1 MVKILVADDHK
12 IVRQGLKKILEDE
25 SDFSIIGE
33 AVDGYD
39 AIEKTGQ
46 LSPDIL
52 LIDLMMPR
60 LNGLEVTSRVKHT
73 HPEIKIVVLSMRSSE
88 SYVLKAIQNGADGY
102 VVKSEGIQDLVTAIR
117 TVSSGRTFLSPKIT
131 NLAVDTFLTTSSQ
144 VPPDEYSTLTAR
156 EKEVLQLIAEGMR
169 NEQIAEYLTLSIHTV
184 NTHRRNLMNKLEVKN
199 RAELVK
205 FAYQQG
211 IINGDR

>member
-1 MVKILVADDHK
+1 MLRIILADDHN
-12 IVRQGLKKILEDE
+12 IVRQGLKKILEEE
-25 SDFSIIGE
+25 SDFSVIGE

-60 LNGLEVTSRVKHT
+60 LNGLEVTSRVKKD
-73 HPEIKIVVLSMRSSE
+73 HPEIKIIVLSMRSSE
-88 SYVLKAIQNGADGY
+88 PYVLEAFRNGADGY
-102 VVKSEGIQDLVTAIR
+102 VIKSEGIQDLVLAIR
-117 TVSSGRTFLSPKIT
+117 TVAGGKTFLSPKISA
-131 NLAVDTFLTTSSQ
+131 LATDAYIAKSRQ
-144 VPPDEYSTLTAR
+144 IPPDKYDLLTAR
-156 EKEVLQLIAEGMR
+156 EKEVFQLAAEGMR

-199 RAELVK
+199 QGELVK
-205 FAYQQG
+205 FAYQRG
-211 IINGDR
+211 IINEDQ